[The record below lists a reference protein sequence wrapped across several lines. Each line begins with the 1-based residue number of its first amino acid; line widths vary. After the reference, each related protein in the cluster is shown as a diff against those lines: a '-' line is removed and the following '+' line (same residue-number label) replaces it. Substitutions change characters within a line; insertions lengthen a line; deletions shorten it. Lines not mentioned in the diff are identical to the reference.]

1 LILDTGWCTFIEG
14 THNPVL
20 NSIINIKLQAM
31 DTLFHG
37 NTVWSLLIRFVM
49 NLFFLFILIQLLY
62 FRYTKKEKFLF
73 TFFLIGI
80 TVFFICS
87 MLKDIRIEIGIG
99 LGLFAIFQILRFRTR
114 NFSVKDM
121 AYIFTTIG
129 ISVINSV
136 NTQGVPFIGFLI
148 INAIIVLSA
157 FILEEYLKNNSFS
170 KYSIFYDNID
180 LLKPGSN
187 HKLIKDL
194 TSRTG
199 LNITKVKIRNID
211 LKRNIARLDVF
222 FKE

>member
-1 LILDTGWCTFIEG
+1 
-14 THNPVL
+14 
-20 NSIINIKLQAM
+20 M
-31 DTLFHG
+31 DALFHG
-37 NTVWSLLIRFVM
+37 DTLGSLLIRFIV
-49 NLFFLFILIQLLY
+49 NLVFLFILVILLY

-73 TFFLIGI
+73 TFFVIGV

-87 MLKDIRIEIGIG
+87 ILKDIRIDIGIG

-136 NTQGVPFIGFLI
+136 NTPGIPFIGFLI
-148 INAIIVLSA
+148 INSIIILTA
-157 FILEEYLKNNSFS
+157 FILEEYLKNNSFC

-180 LLKPGSN
+180 MLKPGSR

-194 TSRTG
+194 SARTG
-199 LNITKVKIRNID
+199 HDILKVEIRNID
-211 LKRNIARLDVF
+211 LKREIAHLDVF

>member
-1 LILDTGWCTFIEG
+1 
-14 THNPVL
+14 
-20 NSIINIKLQAM
+20 M
-31 DTLFHG
+31 DALFHG
-37 NTVWSLLIRFVM
+37 NSLWSLLIRFVM
-49 NLFFLFILIQLLY
+49 NLGFLFILIKLLY

-73 TFFLIGI
+73 TFFLIGV

-87 MLKDIRIEIGIG
+87 ILKDITIDVGIG
-99 LGLFAIFQILRFRTR
+99 LGLFAIFTILRFRTR

-136 NTQGVPFIGFLI
+136 NTPSITFIGFCI
-148 INAIIVLSA
+148 INTIIILTA

-170 KYSIFYDNID
+170 KFSIFYDNLD

-194 TSRTG
+194 SARTG
-199 LNITKVKIRNID
+199 HDILKVRIRYID
-211 LKRNIARLDVF
+211 LKREIAHLDVY

>member
-1 LILDTGWCTFIEG
+1 
-14 THNPVL
+14 
-20 NSIINIKLQAM
+20 M
-31 DTLFHG
+31 DALFHG
-37 NTVWSLLIRFVM
+37 NTLWSLLIRFVM
-49 NLFFLFILIQLLY
+49 DLIFLFILVMLLY

-73 TFFLIGI
+73 TFFLIGV

-136 NTQGVPFIGFLI
+136 NTPSIPFIGFAI
-148 INAIIVLSA
+148 INAIIVLTA
-157 FILEEYLKNNSFS
+157 FILEEYLKYNSFC

-180 LLKPGSN
+180 LLKPGN
-187 HKLIKDL
+187 KHKLIKDL
-194 TSRTG
+194 SARTG
-199 LNITKVKIRNID
+199 HDILKVEILNID
-211 LKRNIARLDVF
+211 LKREIAHLDVF
-222 FKE
+222 FKSPL